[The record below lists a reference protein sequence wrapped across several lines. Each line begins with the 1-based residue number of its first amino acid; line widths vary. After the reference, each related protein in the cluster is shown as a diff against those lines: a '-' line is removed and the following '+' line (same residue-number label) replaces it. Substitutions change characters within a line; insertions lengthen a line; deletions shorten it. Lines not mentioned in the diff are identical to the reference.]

1 MSVLT
6 AGEAGGTAMKRKA
19 YSPEQIV
26 QRLRGVEAALAG
38 GKTVEEACRERGVA
52 GSRCHRWRN
61 QYGGMPTDEVKRLK
75 ELERENERLKRIV
88 ADLSL
93 DKAILKAAARGN

>member
-1 MSVLT
+1 
-6 AGEAGGTAMKRKA
+6 MKRKS

-26 QRLRGVEAALAG
+26 KLLRGVEAALAA
-38 GKTVEEACRERGVA
+38 GKTVEEACRELGVA
-52 GSRCHRWRN
+52 DSSYHRWRN
-61 QYGGMPTDEVKRLK
+61 QYGGMQTDEVRRLK

-93 DKAILKAAARGN
+93 DKAILKEAARGN